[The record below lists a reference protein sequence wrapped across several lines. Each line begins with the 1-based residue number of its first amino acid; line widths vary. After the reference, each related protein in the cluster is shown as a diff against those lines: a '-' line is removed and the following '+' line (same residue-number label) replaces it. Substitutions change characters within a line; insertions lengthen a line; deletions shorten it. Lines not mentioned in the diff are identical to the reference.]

1 MLLNITFPPLRHKCR
16 SDDWWQMSKY
26 CSYTQALY
34 WWIGYCQRECILSA
48 DSGKHRY
55 TIRIE
60 SSSCFCLF
68 WRSGNAYPSAISNIS
83 CYPDEIFCK
92 PPLINQ
98 NRKRLFWKLFCRR
111 LYMQK
116 KRFLSC
122 SATCNAIW
130 ELLHSYSCSSYV
142 TTKQRKEPQW
152 RLFRWNKA
160 SFLSLIN
167 HLHINQFHVIILVF
181 SQSLIVAHSRK
192 AGLPCLQI
200 ERKIH
205 LSFSPTTS

>member
-1 MLLNITFPPLRHKCR
+1 MFPISESTTQSLGSPRTPLWSTILYEKEPEDVAEHHIPTAQAQMPIRWLVADVQVLQLLQLL
-16 SDDWWQMSKY
+16 Q
-26 CSYTQALY
+26 QALY

-48 DSGKHRY
+48 DSGKHPY

-111 LYMQK
+111 PYMQK
-116 KRFLSC
+116 KKGFYLVQQHVMQSENYYIHTLAALMWLLSREK
-122 SATCNAIW
+122 SLNGG
-130 ELLHSYSCSSYV
+130 YSDEI
-142 TTKQRKEPQW
+142 KP
-152 RLFRWNKA
+152 LF
-160 SFLSLIN
+160 
-167 HLHINQFHVIILVF
+167 
-181 SQSLIVAHSRK
+181 
-192 AGLPCLQI
+192 CL
-200 ERKIH
+200 
-205 LSFSPTTS
+205 